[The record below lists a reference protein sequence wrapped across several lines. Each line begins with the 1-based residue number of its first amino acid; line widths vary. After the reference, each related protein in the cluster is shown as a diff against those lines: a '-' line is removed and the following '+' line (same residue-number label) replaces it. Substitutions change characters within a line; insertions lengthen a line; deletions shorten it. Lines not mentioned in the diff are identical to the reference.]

1 MMGLLYIVLAIIALG
16 VACYLYERKRPKQQ
30 PTAEPEKEQSHA
42 STDGGACC
50 GLHLVCERDT
60 LLLDPRSETLYY
72 DDEELDAYAGRA
84 ADAYTP
90 DEIQAFEEVFFT
102 LLPEDVQGWLI
113 SLQRRGIQLP
123 EALEPAVWLVV
134 REQREQ
140 KSAAKKKDQE

>member
-50 GLHLVCERDT
+50 GLHLVCERDA

-140 KSAAKKKDQE
+140 KSAAKKKD

>member
-1 MMGLLYIVLAIIALG
+1 MSGNGRSSNRPLSRSESSLMPQQTAVPAAACIWCASGIA
-16 VACYLYERKRPKQQ
+16 
-30 PTAEPEKEQSHA
+30 
-42 STDGGACC
+42 
-50 GLHLVCERDT
+50 